1 MIYSMVVSQLTKIL
15 LKFLS
20 FLAVGH
26 HPKLS
31 GPGQHCIVLATAAG
45 LEGGL
50 DQTTRLRKPEQ
61 SRSLFRQNFLGPEL

>member
-1 MIYSMVVSQLTKIL
+1 MIYSKVVSQLTNIL
-15 LKFLS
+15 LNFLS
-20 FLAVGH
+20 FLVVGH

-31 GPGQHCIVLATAAG
+31 GSGQHCIVLAAAAR

-61 SRSLFRQNFLGPEL
+61 SRPLFRQNFLGPEL